1 MLVNEHNKRITVEC
15 ALEHLWFKQFEINKN
30 INLVVDQEIIKS
42 LKQFQY
48 QNLFQKEIRFYLAKL
63 CSDKEII
70 KLKHAFLAI
79 DKDNSGEIEYEEIP
93 KIFNDLKIKASDVRK
108 YIFNF

>member
-1 MLVNEHNKRITVEC
+1 ML
-15 ALEHLWFKQFEINKN
+15 WN
-30 INLVVDQEIIKS
+30 IYGLNNLKLIKIVVDQEIIQS

-63 CSDKEII
+63 CSDKEIL

-93 KIFNDLKIKASDVRK
+93 KIFSDLNIKASDVSIYILIFYIHTFRK
-108 YIFNF
+108 N